1 MKKIVALV
9 AMVAFLAMAVVAFGA
24 PPAAPADDLMIS
36 KAEGAEKKPPVPFSH
51 VKHAE
56 VAPDCKTCH
65 HTWDGEGAVK
75 KCSECH
81 KAKKDGK
88 KIDSKNAAHKS
99 CRGCH
104 RGMKKAEK
112 KTGPTPCKGCHIK

>member
-1 MKKIVALV
+1 MKRIVALV
-9 AMVAFLAMAVVAFGA
+9 VMVAFLAVGMVAFGT
-24 PPAAPADDLMIS
+24 PAGPADDIKIV
-36 KAEGAEKKPPVPFSH
+36 KAKGAEKKPVVTFSH

-65 HTWDGEGAVK
+65 HTWKGEGDLA

-81 KAKKDGK
+81 LAKKDGK
-88 KIDSKNAAHKS
+88 KLDSKNAAHKT

-104 RGMKKAEK
+104 RAMKKAEK
-112 KTGPTPCKGCHIK
+112 KTGPTPCKGCHKK

>member
-1 MKKIVALV
+1 MKKIVVLV

-24 PPAAPADDLMIS
+24 PAAPAGDLKIS
-36 KAEGAEKKPPVPFSH
+36 KAEGAEKKPPVNYNH
-51 VKHAE
+51 EKHMAS
-56 VAPDCKTCH
+56 APDCKSCH

-88 KIDSKNAAHKS
+88 KLDSKNAAHKT

>member
-24 PPAAPADDLMIS
+24 PAAPADDIKIV
-36 KAEGAEKKPPVPFSH
+36 KAKGAEKKPVVTFSH
-51 VKHAE
+51 AKHA
-56 VAPDCKTCH
+56 VVVPDCKTCH
-65 HTWDGEGAVK
+65 HTLEGDGPVK

-81 KAKKDGK
+81 QAKKDGK
-88 KIDSKNAAHKS
+88 KLDSKNAAHKT

-104 RGMKKAEK
+104 RAMKKDGK